1 MLSAWFLEELASLG
15 LMIVAQWLT
24 HRQNGNLLF
33 YTILGLTIE
42 IKTPARHSKY
52 NVTQIGMSLK
62 MQSHKKWNVTQNRMS
77 LKIEFYSKW
86 NVNQSGM
93 WLKMECHSKWNVAQS
108 GM

>member
-62 MQSHKKWNVTQNRMS
+62 
-77 LKIEFYSKW
+77 IEFYSKW